1 MKENNYGPEMNALV
15 DRINDLFEEFM
26 CDMVDYSVE
35 NLKGANIWD
44 VYSAIVVGFTLD
56 VYFDEVVTE
65 EDLLTLSK
73 ELVYFGNK
81 YKVKE
86 VGPIVDE
93 IKHIIDNKLYK
104 KNK

>member
-1 MKENNYGPEMNALV
+1 MQENNYGPEMNALV
-15 DRINDLFEEFM
+15 DHINDLFGGFM
-26 CDMVDYSVE
+26 GNMVYYSDE
-35 NLKGANIWD
+35 KLKGANIWD
-44 VYSAIVVGFTLD
+44 VFSAIVVEFTLD
-56 VYFDEVVTE
+56 VYFDEEVTE
-65 EDLLTLSK
+65 EELRTLSK